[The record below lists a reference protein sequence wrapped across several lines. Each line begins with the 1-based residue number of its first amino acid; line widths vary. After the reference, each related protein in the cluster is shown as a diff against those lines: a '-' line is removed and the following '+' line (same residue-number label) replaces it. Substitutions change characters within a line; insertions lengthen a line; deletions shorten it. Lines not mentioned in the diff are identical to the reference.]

1 MFILL
6 NLERV
11 TNGVATRNIY
21 KVMLNTLLNTL
32 LTQVG
37 LTKVKIEN
45 KLVYIRINNG
55 SMFAGCR
62 TSVSMQLKE
71 KLAPLLVAIHSCAH
85 HTNLAIQVLFIMA
98 IMQHLED
105 LL

>member
-11 TNGVATRNIY
+11 IDGVTTKNIY
-21 KVMLNTLLNTL
+21 KVMLNTLF
-32 LTQVG
+32 TQVG

-45 KLVYIRINNG
+45 KLVSIKVDNG
-55 SMFAGCR
+55 SMFVGCR
-62 TSVSMQLKE
+62 IGVYVQLKE

-85 HTNLAIQVLFIMA
+85 HTNLAIQVLFTMT

>member
-1 MFILL
+1 MFVLL

-11 TNGVATRNIY
+11 TNGVTTKNIY
-21 KVMLNTLLNTL
+21 KVMLNTLLI
-32 LTQVG
+32 QFG

-45 KLVYIRINNG
+45 KLVSIKVDNG
-55 SMFAGCR
+55 SMFVECR
-62 TSVSMQLKE
+62 ISVSMQLKE
-71 KLAPLLVAIHSCAH
+71 KLAPLLVAIHCCAH
-85 HTNLAIQVLFIMA
+85 HTNLAIQVFFITT